1 MLMSVLVGFGV
12 GVVASIVGNYI
23 YDKYIKKQ

>member
-1 MLMSVLVGFGV
+1 MIASLLAFGM

>member
-1 MLMSVLVGFGV
+1 MLTSLAITFGL

>member
-1 MLMSVLVGFGV
+1 MLVSLVITFGA